1 MEDKIGER
9 WIGMLVF
16 PCGCF
21 TAFGSFMWFFYTY
34 ILVLLGSLLV
44 EAADYGWASS
54 FTCMSKK
61 QHLREDSNEQ
71 LQCKVNSMM

>member
-21 TAFGSFMWFFYTY
+21 TAFGSFMWFFLY
-34 ILVLLGSLLV
+34 IYIGFTWQLARGSSGLWMGQQLH
-44 EAADYGWASS
+44 
-54 FTCMSKK
+54 M
-61 QHLREDSNEQ
+61 HEQ
-71 LQCKVNSMM
+71 KATPTRRQ